1 MSDLVRQASQEIE
14 DKQNKYIYDVLMAAA
29 SVWEAPFYGTGTGVV
44 KATLNPMLQHW
55 MRLGGATI
63 VGDIAIISQLAELT
77 GFAAD
82 TTKKQFAGPIIEEYN
97 ANGFIGRYYGA
108 DVVQLTNAYGR
119 DGVTPLV
126 DTNALFIMPKGISQ
140 DLRPLK
146 ILREGDVQS
155 MDATHIDDL
164 SYEIRLDQNFGAGVV
179 IGKKPYMSVYQS
191 V

>member
-119 DGVTPLV
+119 DGVMPLV

-146 ILREGDVQS
+146 ILREGEVQS